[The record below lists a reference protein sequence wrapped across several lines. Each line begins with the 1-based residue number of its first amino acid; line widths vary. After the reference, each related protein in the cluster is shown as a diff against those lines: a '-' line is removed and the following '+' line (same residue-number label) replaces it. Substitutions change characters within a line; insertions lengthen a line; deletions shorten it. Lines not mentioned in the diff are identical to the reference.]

1 LNRYFIILRGVEE
14 TTVSKSGETDPRG
27 LKAVEFDFFHG
38 NITIIKTG
46 VINGVW
52 RVKQQPFGVQAE
64 LREVVQ
70 QLCDGGNGFDEQ
82 LASLDK

>member
-1 LNRYFIILRGVEE
+1 MNLI
-14 TTVSKSGETDPRG
+14 
-27 LKAVEFDFFHG
+27 FFNG

-70 QLCDGGNGFDEQ
+70 QLCGGGNGFDEQ